1 MNGNG
6 QLQLKEPVSLVWNQ
20 LMDPDVLTEC
30 IVGCEKM
37 ELIDSHK
44 YHAGLAIG
52 IAAVKGKYDATIEL
66 ADIDEPNG
74 YRLIVHGEGTP
85 GFVDA
90 EGIIKLS
97 SDPDGGTVLSYDYTA
112 TAGGK
117 IAAVGQRMLGGV
129 AKLIIGDFFKRL
141 KKQIE
146 KAGATA

>member
-6 QLQLKEPVSLVWNQ
+6 QLKLKEPVALVWSK
-20 LMDPDVLTEC
+20 LMDPNVLTEC

-37 ELIDSHK
+37 ELIDTNK

-52 IAAVKGKYDATIEL
+52 IAAVKGKYDANIEL

-74 YRLIVHGEGTP
+74 YKLIVHGEGTP

-90 EGIIKLS
+90 EGIIKLIS
-97 SDPDGGTVLSYDYTA
+97 EPDGGTVLTYDYTA
-112 TAGGK
+112 AAGGK

-146 KAGATA
+146 KNSETA